1 MIEKKNKMTDE
12 ELASQLRELRKKAGI
27 TQEELANRLSVTRKT
42 INSYEN
48 GASIPN
54 SKAELVRIILK
65 ESLIK
70 KNEQLKT
77 LVEDEDK
84 VNAGSLILDNDTE
97 KEEKTSVTVLPAESP
112 VQIPYFDIDFAGG
125 WSSDEIFSTVNPSFY
140 INSPDFHRAEFA
152 CNLVGHSISRL
163 IPSGS
168 VIGLRDIQDWQT
180 YFPTNELYGIV
191 MENGLR
197 TVKIVKRNREDKNT
211 LILLPDCLPEYDKT
225 GYEPE
230 EVPISFIVKLYQVTA
245 WAKFQRL
252 TM

>member
-1 MIEKKNKMTDE
+1 MNEKKTKLTDG
-12 ELASQLRELRKKAGI
+12 ELAGQLRELRKKAGI
-27 TQEELANRLSVTRKT
+27 TQEELASRLSVTRKT

-48 GASIPN
+48 GGSIPN
-54 SKAELVRIILK
+54 SKAELLRIILK
-65 ESLIK
+65 ENLIK
-70 KNEQLKT
+70 KNQPLNNILEE
-77 LVEDEDK
+77 EDS
-84 VNAGSLILDNDTE
+84 VNAESSMLENDTE
-97 KEEKTSVTVLPAESP
+97 KCRKTHIAFLPAESP
-112 VQIPYFDIDFAGG
+112 VQIPYYDIDFAGG
-125 WSSDEIFSTVNPSFY
+125 WNSDEIFSTISPSFY

-168 VIGLRDIQDWQT
+168 VIGLRDIQNWQT

-191 MENGLR
+191 MKNGLR

-230 EVPISFIVKLYQVTA
+230 EVPINFIVKLYQVTA